1 MQQVRV
7 VGEMPEVKYPGLNR
21 MAEELSGMLNKHP
34 QTFRKTILRNVK
46 HLIENMPPEELISI
60 FEEEE

>member
-34 QTFRKTILRNVK
+34 QIFRKTILRNVK

-60 FEEEE
+60 FEEE